1 MIGQTLQLTRPITD
15 ALLSLNTPK
24 DHDITGTLKD
34 MNGNPVPRES
44 GGYWDHM
51 QEMQNMLRG
60 LRNHAETLKNVNNP
74 EAQAAYG
81 RATDAINKIESA
93 LKGYGI

>member
-1 MIGQTLQLTRPITD
+1 MIGQTLQLTYPITD

-34 MNGNPVPRES
+34 MDGNPVPKES

-51 QEMQNMLRG
+51 QEIQNILR
-60 LRNHAETLKNVNNP
+60 
-74 EAQAAYG
+74 
-81 RATDAINKIESA
+81 D
-93 LKGYGI
+93 

>member
-1 MIGQTLQLTRPITD
+1 MI
-15 ALLSLNTPK
+15 LLELSRIWMVNWFHK
-24 DHDITGTLKD
+24 E
-34 MNGNPVPRES
+34 N

-51 QEMQNMLRG
+51 QEMQNTLRG
-60 LRNHAETLKNVNNP
+60 QKSCGYTLKNVNNP

-81 RATDAINKIESA
+81 RVTDAINKMGA

>member
-34 MNGNPVPRES
+34 MDGNPVPKES

-51 QEMQNMLRG
+51 QEM
-60 LRNHAETLKNVNNP
+60 
-74 EAQAAYG
+74 
-81 RATDAINKIESA
+81 
-93 LKGYGI
+93 